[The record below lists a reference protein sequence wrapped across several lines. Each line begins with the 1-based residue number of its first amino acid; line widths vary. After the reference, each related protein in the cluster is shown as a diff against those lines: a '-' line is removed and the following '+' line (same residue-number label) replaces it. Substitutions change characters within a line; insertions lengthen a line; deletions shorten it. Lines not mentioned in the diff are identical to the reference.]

1 MIVYEYS
8 AALELFAALLSGW
21 KMYLCSCSVGLG
33 EKHLFFFVS
42 FFFFFNR
49 KMFTFYICHI
59 VWALNTLN
67 MPNLLNLKRLLP
79 NRKRVGS

>member
-21 KMYLCSCSVGLG
+21 KMYSCSCSVGLG

-42 FFFFFNR
+42 FFFLNR
-49 KMFTFYICHI
+49 KMFTFYICHL

-79 NRKRVGS
+79 NRKRVGG

>member
-42 FFFFFNR
+42 FFFFLIE
-49 KMFTFYICHI
+49 KCLLFTS
-59 VWALNTLN
+59 AT
-67 MPNLLNLKRLLP
+67 
-79 NRKRVGS
+79 